1 MIDLRRQCFPNNQ
14 SEVTRPRQVSR
25 RVTNKVLTGAVHVPA
40 DNSLPGRSPPWRAAQ
55 PLLPRRPDDRGH
67 GGDRH
72 GGVAAPRD
80 QGEVRHQRSVGVL

>member
-1 MIDLRRQCFPNNQ
+1 MIYEGNVFQTIKVRLLGQDWL
-14 SEVTRPRQVSR
+14 V